1 MDDLKQTIQD
11 NNPNLKQS
19 SINQYICNVKK
30 TLQLLEGGLDDPSNT
45 INNRSEEI
53 IEAIETMNENT
64 QKNKLNAILK
74 VVNVDSIASKNYKDR
89 RDLLQS
95 RYNDRVS
102 TGEKTEKEEARM
114 ITREQYDFVLNTLY
128 EKIDGLDKSDLPL
141 KKNQWKYWLGFMLL
155 SLYKEI
161 PLRNDLAGMEVIDNK
176 TWREHRYKLDNDKN
190 YLVVGARVVQI
201 ILNQYKTKNTYGRKI
216 IKASPEL
223 AKIIKRYLTLKPE
236 SKYFVVNHTGDM
248 MSDTTLSRFISN
260 LFLEFLDTQ
269 TGITQ
274 IRKSYLTNKYGDIK
288 QEMAKDADLMGHS
301 VTTQQKI
308 YVKK

>member
-74 VVNVDSIASKNYKDR
+74 VVNADSIASKNYKDR

-114 ITREQYDFVLNTLY
+114 ITREQYDFVLNSLH

-161 PLRNDLAGMEVIDNK
+161 P
-176 TWREHRYKLDNDKN
+176 
-190 YLVVGARVVQI
+190 
-201 ILNQYKTKNTYGRKI
+201 
-216 IKASPEL
+216 
-223 AKIIKRYLTLKPE
+223 
-236 SKYFVVNHTGDM
+236 
-248 MSDTTLSRFISN
+248 
-260 LFLEFLDTQ
+260 
-269 TGITQ
+269 
-274 IRKSYLTNKYGDIK
+274 
-288 QEMAKDADLMGHS
+288 
-301 VTTQQKI
+301 
-308 YVKK
+308 